1 MSNLRQL
8 NQDCPKYGAAP
19 NEDCRH
25 SNSKR
30 NTIKAIIDSQRTSA
44 GGWTK
49 ETLAQWDISWPPP
62 QGWRMRLID
71 DEFNWTKIIQKN
83 REAKT
88 GRKAFKQD

>member
-1 MSNLRQL
+1 MTHDILRSL
-8 NQDCPKYGAAP
+8 NEPCPKCGAKPA
-19 NEDCRH
+19 EDCRH

-30 NTIKAIIDSQRTSA
+30 NTVKAIIDSQRTSN

-49 ETLAQWDISWPPP
+49 ETLAQWDVPWPPP

-83 REAKT
+83 REAK
-88 GRKAFKQD
+88 KE